1 MDFFLYII
9 IFVLYLGINSNNY
22 CRKLL
27 IMLNMMLADSRIVLT
42 LDFLLIETAISNS
55 ALMLNNDVIFFTFL
69 FSHMNSSPVARMLV
83 DASRKGSSPVSSSL
97 RDLTSVIGLD
107 TSQYGLASFSVFLS
121 IVEEVQVRFLCSSV
135 TPAERRS
142 FMGQMMEPFLTG
154 KKGVDQSEEKRFGG
168 RREAP

>member
-22 CRKLL
+22 CRKLF
-27 IMLNMMLADSRIVLT
+27 IMLNMILADSWIFLT

-69 FSHMNSSPVARMLV
+69 FSQMNSSPVARMLV

-97 RDLTSVIGLD
+97 SDLTSVK
-107 TSQYGLASFSVFLS
+107 VLS
-121 IVEEVQVRFLCSSV
+121 
-135 TPAERRS
+135 
-142 FMGQMMEPFLTG
+142 
-154 KKGVDQSEEKRFGG
+154 
-168 RREAP
+168 